1 MVSGPRP
8 DRKVLAGVASVTHL
22 PAARLKPHHPASNGV
37 ADNLDVTAQMNA
49 MQISWVLA
57 AEDTGKLGR
66 FYSDL
71 FQARLIPGM
80 EDHHCVVQFGNGT
93 RLEIYR
99 PSRKRSFPTRGRAL
113 APCLRLDP
121 SLDPLPELQS
131 LLSTALER
139 GGSLLEE
146 ARVEAFGA
154 EAWIKDPEGNPLLL
168 LAPLASADSMS

>member
-1 MVSGPRP
+1 
-8 DRKVLAGVASVTHL
+8 
-22 PAARLKPHHPASNGV
+22 
-37 ADNLDVTAQMNA
+37 MNA

-57 AEDTGKLGR
+57 ADDTGNLGR

-80 EDHHCVVQFGNGT
+80 ADHHCVVEFGNGT

>member
-1 MVSGPRP
+1 
-8 DRKVLAGVASVTHL
+8 
-22 PAARLKPHHPASNGV
+22 
-37 ADNLDVTAQMNA
+37 

-80 EDHHCVVQFGNGT
+80 ADHHCVVEFGNGT
-93 RLEIYR
+93 WLEIYR
-99 PSRKRSFPTRGRAL
+99 PSRQRSFPTRGRAL

>member
-1 MVSGPRP
+1 
-8 DRKVLAGVASVTHL
+8 
-22 PAARLKPHHPASNGV
+22 
-37 ADNLDVTAQMNA
+37 

-57 AEDTGKLGR
+57 ADDTGNLGR

-80 EDHHCVVQFGNGT
+80 ADHHCVVEFGNGT

-131 LLSTALER
+131 LLSTALEC

-154 EAWIKDPEGNPLLL
+154 EAWIQDPEGNPLLL